1 MKHRKIG
8 LFELVLFSLIIIEEL
23 SKIYIF
29 SNSEIYSLFAN
40 YIQLPLY
47 VALLHYILKKKLY

>member
-47 VALLHYILKKKLY
+47 VALLLYSKKKLY